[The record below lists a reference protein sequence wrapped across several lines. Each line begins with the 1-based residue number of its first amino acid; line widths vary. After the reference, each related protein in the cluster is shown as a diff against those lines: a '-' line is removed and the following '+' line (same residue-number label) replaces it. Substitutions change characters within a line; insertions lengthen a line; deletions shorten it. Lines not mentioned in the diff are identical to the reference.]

1 MLSYEGITG
10 FTGFRVQAFPAE
22 KEKPVLVSLT
32 RNLGSRMIKI
42 VFPGRLRF
50 LYRRKIK
57 AIIGNEL
64 FAFGG

>member
-1 MLSYEGITG
+1 MKGYLVSQDFGYRL
-10 FTGFRVQAFPAE
+10 FRRK

-42 VFPGRLRF
+42 VFPGRVRF